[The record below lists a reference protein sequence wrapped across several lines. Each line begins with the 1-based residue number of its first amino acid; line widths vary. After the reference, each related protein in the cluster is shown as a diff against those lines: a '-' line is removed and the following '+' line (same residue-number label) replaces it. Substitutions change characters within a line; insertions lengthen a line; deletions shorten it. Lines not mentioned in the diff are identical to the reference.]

1 MTELGIRQRWLLRE
15 ALRRFTRFHQAEGK
29 PLTEAWTGLGTATEY
44 EPVVQAGYMTVAT
57 SPNPGYMTWWRLT
70 DKGAEIVQ
78 GWLDA
83 GLTHEAI
90 ETHQVEVE

>member
-1 MTELGIRQRWLLRE
+1 MARLGINQRWLLKE
-15 ALRRFTRFHQAEGK
+15 ALRRYTRFHQAEGK
-29 PLTEAWTGLGTATEY
+29 ALTGAWTGLGTATEY
-44 EPVVQAGYMTVAT
+44 APVVQAGYMTVAT

-83 GLTHEAI
+83 GLTYETI
-90 ETHQVEVE
+90 ESQRKAS